1 MKPMDH
7 TFRERIYS
15 VLNSKI
21 RMKAGLLVFI
31 FISNLSFSQSM
42 KLALDG
48 IEWPGVME
56 YPVKG
61 RQGIL
66 INQKL
71 SFGEYRTLLVDR
83 SWTKGSS
90 MMMGIS
96 QGIPTD
102 EHFMKIITS
111 EKVKKNQ
118 TLYFALE
125 DSLGNQARAYCIT
138 NFKSRDFTVGDNPN
152 SVINIFGDILGVG
165 DESSN
170 LFYAMIYDAQAS
182 NRWELMIDN
191 QEAQAKPK
199 TYQGYLS
206 RSKDEYYIIKPL
218 SRVVSKKGKIAT
230 MPFGSAGF
238 EIRNQNGKAMA
249 AVSMIDNGIVYL
261 TNLSPEEKILM
272 SGVCAALLLQ
282 EQI

>member
-1 MKPMDH
+1 MKSI
-7 TFRERIYS
+7 F
-15 VLNSKI
+15 
-21 RMKAGLLVFI
+21 ALLFFI
-31 FISNLSFSQSM
+31 ANLGFSQSI
-42 KLALDG
+42 KIALEG
-48 IEWPGVME
+48 EEWAGVAE

-71 SFGEYRTLLVDR
+71 SFGEYHTLLVDR

-90 MMMGIS
+90 VMSGLS
-96 QGIPTD
+96 QGLPTD
-102 EHFMKIITS
+102 EDYKKIITS
-111 EKVKKNQ
+111 EKVKKKQ
-118 TLYFALE
+118 TLYFALA

-138 NFKSRDFTVGDNPN
+138 NFSSKNFTIGNNEN
-152 SVINIFGDILGVG
+152 SPVNIFGDILGTG

-182 NRWELMIDN
+182 NRWELLIDN
-191 QEAQAKPK
+191 QQAQSQPK
-199 TYQGYLS
+199 TYLGYLS
-206 RSKDEYYIIKPL
+206 KSKDEYYTIKPL
-218 SRVVSKKGKIAT
+218 SKVVSKKGKTGI

-238 EIRNQNGKAMA
+238 EIRNQNGKAIA

-261 TNLSPEEKILM
+261 TSLSPEEKILM

>member
-1 MKPMDH
+1 MKS
-7 TFRERIYS
+7 F
-15 VLNSKI
+15 VLLF
-21 RMKAGLLVFI
+21 LLI
-31 FISNLSFSQSM
+31 ANLGFSQSM
-42 KLALDG
+42 KLALDET
-48 IEWPGVME
+48 EWSGVSE
-56 YPVKG
+56 HAVKG

-71 SFGEYRTLLVDR
+71 SFGEYHTLLVDR

-90 MMMGIS
+90 SMAGIS
-96 QGIPTD
+96 QGLPTD
-102 EHFMKIITS
+102 EDYKKLITS

-118 TLYFALE
+118 TLYFALA

-138 NFKSRDFTVGDNPN
+138 NFKSKNFTLGNNPN
-152 SVINIFGDILGVG
+152 SVVNIFGDILGVG

-170 LFYAMIYDAQAS
+170 IFYAMIYDAQAS

-191 QEAQAKPK
+191 QEAQARPK
-199 TYQGYLS
+199 AYTGYLS
-206 RSKDEYYIIKPL
+206 KNKDEYYTIKPL
-218 SRVVSKKGKIAT
+218 SRVISKKGKVGT

-238 EIRNQNGKAMA
+238 EIRTKDGKAVA
-249 AVSMIDNGIVYL
+249 AVSMIDKGIVYL
-261 TNLSPEEKILM
+261 AAVSPEEKILL